1 MSPAFQAAV
10 FVSTICD
17 SGWVTKSRLKAG
29 LRTSGYEIFAMLF
42 LLKVEVE
49 QLPAGMTGQDFL
61 RVVQKEWTVFSRL
74 ERKGKILGGGKLVG
88 RRGAAAI
95 VNAESPADMEKMVAQ
110 LPLFPYFTKIEVT
123 PLLSS
128 DEALADVKKML
139 ALIDAAGG
147 QKNESE

>member
-1 MSPAFQAAV
+1 
-10 FVSTICD
+10 
-17 SGWVTKSRLKAG
+17 
-29 LRTSGYEIFAMLF
+29 MLF

-61 RVVQKEWTVFSRL
+61 RVVQKEWAVFSRY

-95 VNAESPADMEKMVAQ
+95 VNAESPAEMEKIVAQ

-128 DEALADVKKML
+128 EEALADVNKML
-139 ALIDAAGG
+139 ALIDAASG
-147 QKNESE
+147 QQNESEKQD

>member
-1 MSPAFQAAV
+1 
-10 FVSTICD
+10 
-17 SGWVTKSRLKAG
+17 
-29 LRTSGYEIFAMLF
+29 MLF
-42 LLKVEVE
+42 LLNVEVE
-49 QLPAGMTGQDFL
+49 QLPAGMTGSDFL

-74 ERKGKILGGGKLVG
+74 ERKGKILGGGKLIG

-128 DEALADVKKML
+128 EEALSDVKKML
-139 ALIDAAGG
+139 ALIDATSG
-147 QKNESE
+147 QHNESEQTD